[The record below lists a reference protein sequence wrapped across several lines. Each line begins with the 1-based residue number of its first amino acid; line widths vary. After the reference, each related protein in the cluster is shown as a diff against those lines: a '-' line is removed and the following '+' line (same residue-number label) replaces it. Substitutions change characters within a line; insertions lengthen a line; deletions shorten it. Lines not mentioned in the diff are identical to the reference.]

1 MPFLTAP
8 PATLVA
14 GHLHHERGGRTV
26 LDDVSLTVGP
36 AACLGVVGP
45 NGVGKSTLLQ
55 ILAGLLVP
63 LEGDVRVDPP
73 TATVGYL
80 SQEHA
85 PSADE
90 SVRAVLYR
98 RTGVAAAEADLAKGS
113 GRAGDRRAGRGRP
126 LRHGSRP
133 LRVDLRRRLRGA
145 PDHHPRAGR
154 PPALPRRAAGRRR
167 SPGARRPASPWPPS
181 SSPASTSP
189 CSTSRPTTST
199 STGCPAW
206 RTWSPAAGARWS
218 SSRTTAPSSTAR

>member
-26 LDDVSLTVGP
+26 LEDVSLTVGP

-63 LEGDVRVDPP
+63 LEGDVRLDPP

-98 RTGVAAAEADLAKGS
+98 RTGVAAAEAGLEKAAAALGTGEPGADDRYDTALARYES
-113 GRAGDRRAGRGRP
+113 ISAGDFEARLTTTLEQVIRRRARFDGG
-126 LRHGSRP
+126 
-133 LRVDLRRRLRGA
+133 
-145 PDHHPRAGR
+145 
-154 PPALPRRAAGRRR
+154 
-167 SPGARRPASPWPPS
+167 
-181 SSPASTSP
+181 TE
-189 CSTSRPTTST
+189 
-199 STGCPAW
+199 
-206 RTWSPAAGARWS
+206 
-218 SSRTTAPSSTAR
+218 